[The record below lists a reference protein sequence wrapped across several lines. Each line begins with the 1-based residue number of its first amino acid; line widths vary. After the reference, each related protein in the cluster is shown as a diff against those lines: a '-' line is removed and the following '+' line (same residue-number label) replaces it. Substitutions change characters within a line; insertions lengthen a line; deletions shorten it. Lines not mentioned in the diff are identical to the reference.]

1 MTHTDY
7 TEYTE
12 KNGIYIFPF
21 SHRNIAEPHSHE
33 FLELAYIVE
42 GEAIQ
47 VRDGKTTKIKKGN
60 YFIIDYGSIHEYR
73 IQKNCEMKLIN
84 CLFTPKFI
92 DPSLG
97 ICRSFRELI
106 NNYLIRFSNN
116 FSDINPTQ
124 TVFYDDDGFIKN
136 KLDLMQNELTKKK
149 AGYLELMRCSL
160 IEIIIYT
167 LRMITNKN
175 TDILYKNYTNYIID
189 YINNNYCE
197 PITLAEIAKDL
208 NFSLSYL
215 SKAFK
220 ADTGIGFNEYLQK
233 TRIEKSCHL
242 LSSSDLK
249 IIEISQMVGYN
260 DLCFFN
266 RIFKK
271 HLGHTP
277 SEFRKSL

>member
-1 MTHTDY
+1 MNFA
-7 TEYTE
+7 EYTE

-21 SHRNIAEPHSHE
+21 SHKDITEAHSHE
-33 FLELAYIVE
+33 FLELAYIVD
-42 GEAIQ
+42 GEAVQ
-47 VRDGKTTKIKKGN
+47 VRDGETTRIKKGN
-60 YFIIDYGSIHEYR
+60 YFIIDYGSIHEYQ
-73 IQKNCEMKLIN
+73 IPKNCEMKLIN

-97 ICRSFRELI
+97 KCRSFRELI
-106 NNYLIRFSNN
+106 NNYLIRFSSN

-124 TVFYDDDGFIKN
+124 TVFYDDNGFIKDR
-136 KLDLMQNELTKKK
+136 LDLMQRELAEKR
-149 AGYLELMRCSL
+149 AGYRELMRCCL
-160 IEIIIYT
+160 IEIIVHT
-167 LRMITNKN
+167 LRMIANKKP
-175 TDILYKNYTNYIID
+175 DILYKNYTNYIID
-189 YINNNYCE
+189 FINTNYHE
-197 PITLAEIAKDL
+197 PITLAEIAKEL

-242 LSSSDLK
+242 LCSTDLK
-249 IIEISQMVGYN
+249 IIEISQMVGYA

-271 HLGHTP
+271 HLGQTP
-277 SEFRKSL
+277 SEFRKGL